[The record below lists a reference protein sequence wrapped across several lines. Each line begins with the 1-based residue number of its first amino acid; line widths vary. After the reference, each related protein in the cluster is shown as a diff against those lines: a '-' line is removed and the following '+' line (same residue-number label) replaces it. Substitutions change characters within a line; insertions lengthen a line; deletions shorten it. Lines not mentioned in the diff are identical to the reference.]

1 MYGDSEYLLL
11 ITPCLY
17 IKKRSFTS
25 DSKNRINILY
35 TYFVKRFNL
44 LLTSLYH
51 IMVYL
56 LLPDLLS
63 YITQL
68 FFSLRKNIGDPT
80 HSFTISHNLLMSGF
94 YSGKGKKAVY
104 NVEESVK
111 SKSSSDNDSD
121 NDLEIKKAIALSL
134 QKDKIGESSK
144 NIQGSPEKDEFE
156 IISGYTQSWK
166 TLTDR
171 FQSVARKH
179 NVLQEKLNKQ
189 TTKDE
194 SDLVKLSKGKEET
207 NQLKAEISF
216 VENKLSQYGIDP
228 SEQFNYKP
236 DSDSDYSSYSSDT
249 SLKNKDYSSD
259 NSEARP
265 KKRVKYL
272 NPNRDMTLVFP
283 IYNIVIS
290 STYILRFLSAIASGV
305 FLLLV
310 HLNILPNLIV
320 PLININLA
328 DLLSLYL
335 TINLI
340 KLMYKMYNTILM
352 IYNSYLNKDYM
363 IIYTNIVLSIII
375 ILLCFTSYNDV
386 SIFYI

>member
-1 MYGDSEYLLL
+1 
-11 ITPCLY
+11 
-17 IKKRSFTS
+17 
-25 DSKNRINILY
+25 
-35 TYFVKRFNL
+35 
-44 LLTSLYH
+44 
-51 IMVYL
+51 
-56 LLPDLLS
+56 
-63 YITQL
+63 
-68 FFSLRKNIGDPT
+68 
-80 HSFTISHNLLMSGF
+80 
-94 YSGKGKKAVY
+94 
-104 NVEESVK
+104 
-111 SKSSSDNDSD
+111 
-121 NDLEIKKAIALSL
+121 
-134 QKDKIGESSK
+134 
-144 NIQGSPEKDEFE
+144 
-156 IISGYTQSWK
+156 
-166 TLTDR
+166 
-171 FQSVARKH
+171 
-179 NVLQEKLNKQ
+179 
-189 TTKDE
+189 
-194 SDLVKLSKGKEET
+194 
-207 NQLKAEISF
+207 LKVEISI
-216 VENKLSQYGIDP
+216 VEKKLSQYGIDP

-236 DSDSDYSSYSSDT
+236 DSDTDYSSYSSDT
-249 SLKNKDYSSD
+249 SMNNKDYSSD

-272 NPNRDMTLVFP
+272 NPNNRDMTLVFP

-352 IYNSYLNKDYM
+352 IYNCYLNKDYM